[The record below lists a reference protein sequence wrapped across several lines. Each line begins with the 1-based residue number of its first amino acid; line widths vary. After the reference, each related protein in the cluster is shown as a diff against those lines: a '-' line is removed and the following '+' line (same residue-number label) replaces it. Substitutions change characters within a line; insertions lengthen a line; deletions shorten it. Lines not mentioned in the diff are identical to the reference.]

1 MSEVDTFTTVK
12 SAIINAT
19 GNESAEITLD
29 SELGTLGLDSLDTV
43 GIVMDVEEALD
54 IQIDDEQMPELVHT
68 VGDLVKT
75 IDGIR
80 AATRLGD
87 AP

>member
-1 MSEVDTFTTVK
+1 MSDIDTFTTVK
-12 SAIINAT
+12 SAIT
-19 GNESAEITLD
+19 NEIGDNSAEITLD
-29 SELGTLGLDSLDTV
+29 SEFGTLGLDSLDTV
-43 GIVMDVEEALD
+43 SIVMEIEEALD
-54 IQIDDEQMPELVHT
+54 IEINDELMPELDHT

-80 AATRLGD
+80 AGAHASD